1 MRSRW
6 GRSELVEKARAGQRK
21 SGRRLV
27 QTVIALAVSVVV
39 LSIPAGATSAA
50 VPATL
55 SGNAKAIAELTYRNW
70 FPNYSAE
77 VVANPRCHVVCRRL
91 WDAEQALSPSSPT
104 TQEILRELLLLTKRT
119 GTSNGFWFY
128 PHNLVANGTDHY
140 VGGWLGPGSS
150 YGPNFTTSLGV
161 KIPEA
166 FGSGS
171 PAIRSTIVPPG
182 RHVMSMGGSGGESAS
197 IDAPTWS
204 WQVDEATWVEVK
216 DARCGIIDPSEK
228 PQPGPEFV
236 HLQAQAFCYH
246 YNQSAQEWETLWG
259 GVKLH
264 AWLAPV
270 EFDRAPRLGGVVA
283 SRYDETTTG
292 WADSDPSNP
301 GLAHVTAEVLDEF
314 DNHAGDY
321 PSLMNWLDGL
331 LGGSGNLPIEAPELY
346 GDHNPAEP
354 NVVRAPCADPVDC
367 ATGNFTETY
376 SDTAVSGPGF
386 NLTLE
391 RSYNSLAAASA
402 TSPGPLGYGWTS
414 SFRSSLEFPSGST
427 DVIVHQD
434 NGSQARFYVDAAGE
448 YESTARVQATL
459 TALSGGGFEFALP
472 DRSKFTF
479 NVSGQL
485 TSESDA
491 NGNTTTMAYTS
502 GQMTSVT
509 DPAGRSLTFT
519 YNSNGTVATVTD
531 PASHTVNYTYAG
543 GELVTVTDVGGKD
556 TDFAYDSH
564 HRLTQI
570 TDPRGNNVTTNVYD
584 AQHRVTSQKDALNH
598 ETTWSYVGGQ
608 TTVTHPNGAVTRQTF
623 VGNLPTE
630 VITAYG
636 TAAAAT
642 STIEY
647 DDDGNPI
654 RVTDANGHVWK
665 SSYDALGSKLTE
677 TDPLNRVTAYA
688 YDPNR
693 QIVGVTKPGGGRI
706 DLAYDYVGNLR
717 QAAQRIVEENRN
729 SMHYY
734 GHRSNGLLSYV
745 ADDTRVWEFA
755 YDAYGNR
762 TSETTPLGHTR
773 RATYDLNGRQLT
785 TTTARGK
792 VTTIVRNAYGSP
804 TTVTDPYGK
813 TTTYA
818 YDDNQNVTDITDRD
832 GNHTTISYDAL
843 DRPIEVHRADG
854 SVTKTAYT
862 ATGEVASR
870 TDGLNQDTD
879 YGYDL
884 MRRLTS
890 VTDPLGRVEHFTYD
904 PTGNRLTEKDPDNR
918 TTTLTYDNANQLT
931 GTSYSADAT
940 RNATFSYNA
949 DGQRTGMVDASGTSS
964 WTYDSIGRLTSS
976 TNGADQETTY
986 HWDIGNRLTSIDYP
1000 DALTTASPQAHVTTG
1015 TVTRTWNND
1024 DEMTSVTD
1032 WLGNTTSLSYD
1043 ADGSLTSIERPNG
1056 VDATYTYDDNS
1067 NLGGVT
1073 DGTPATTL
1081 GRSDAGLLSTTT
1093 TSSTSTIYLY
1103 DAAKRLSSAAGL
1115 SFGYDNG
1122 DNLTQTRSTAGASI
1136 TQSFDVAHQLT
1147 STQAAGFPLAD
1158 YTFNNEGQ
1166 RTAVDAATGPDTTLS
1181 WSQGGTLLRYQ
1192 GPDRVAGGSAT
1203 ADERYVYDADGLRQS
1218 IENGSATTSHAYDVS
1233 DALPLM
1239 ITDADNAY
1247 IYGPDG
1253 LPLEQIGPTGTV
1265 RYFSHD
1271 QLGSTTQLTNSS
1283 GATVQSYTYD
1293 ARGQRTSSTPTVAN
1307 PFQYAGQYTDATTGL
1322 QYLRARYHDPTTS
1335 QFLSPDPLQDTTGQ
1349 PYSYANNDPINNTDP
1364 TGQFS
1369 VSAWAAGTL
1378 DGLSGGYST
1387 KFAGSI
1393 FGFNADC
1400 ADFGSGFGTGRT
1412 VGLVGSLIGARGA
1425 ATVVSRGI
1433 RSVRGAA
1440 KGGSAVERGAASVV
1454 GRRGSPIEIQR
1465 GTNAPGEIGG
1475 RPYSGHALDRM
1486 QGRGIPSNAVEDA
1499 IANGESVA
1507 GRSGT
1512 TIHYGPENNVSVVV
1526 GRNGR
1531 VVTVGYGRF
1540 KP

>member
-1 MRSRW
+1 MRGRW
-6 GRSELVEKARAGQRK
+6 ERSELVEKARPAQIVC
-21 SGRRLV
+21 GRRLV
-27 QTVIALAVSVVV
+27 RTAMALAASVAAMGV
-39 LSIPAGATSAA
+39 LAGTATAT

-55 SGNAKAIAELTYRNW
+55 SENARAIAELTYRNW
-70 FPNYSAE
+70 FPSYTPE
-77 VVANPRCHVVCRRL
+77 VAFPRCHVVCRRL
-91 WDAEQALSPSSPT
+91 WDAEQSLSPSNPPT
-104 TQEILRELLLLTKRT
+104 QRILREMMLLTKRT
-119 GTSNGFWFY
+119 GTSTGFY
-128 PHNLVANGTDHY
+128 NYSHNLVASGTDYY
-140 VGGWLGPGSS
+140 VGGRLGPASS
-150 YGPNFTTSLGV
+150 SGPNFTTSLGI
-161 KIPEA
+161 KIPDALPGEPMV
-166 FGSGS
+166 GV
-171 PAIRSTIVPPG
+171 TLVPPG
-182 RHVMSMGGSGGESAS
+182 HHLKIMSSSDGASAS
-197 IDAPTWS
+197 LDAPTWG
-204 WQVDEATWVEVK
+204 WEQANADWNEAT
-216 DARCGIIDPSEK
+216 DSRCSDEETIEQ
-228 PQPGPEFV
+228 PQPGPGFV
-236 HLQAQAFCYH
+236 HLSADAFCYH
-246 YNQSAQEWETLWG
+246 YLPAEQEWEFVDGLKFHTWF
-259 GVKLH
+259 
-264 AWLAPV
+264 APL

-283 SRYDETTTG
+283 TRYDDTIPGFPDT
-292 WADSDPSNP
+292 DPVNP

-321 PSLMNWLDGL
+321 PALINWLNGL
-331 LGGSGNLPIEAPELY
+331 LGGSGNLNIEAPELY

-354 NVVRAPCADPVDC
+354 NVMRAPCADPVDC

-391 RSYNSLAAASA
+391 RTYNSLAAASA

-414 SFRSSLEFPSGST
+414 SFRSSLEFPSGSS

-434 NGSQARFYVDAAGE
+434 NGSQARFYVDAVGE
-448 YESTARVQATL
+448 YESAARVQATL
-459 TALSGGGFEFALP
+459 TAISGGGFEFALP
-472 DRSKFTF
+472 DRSTFTF
-479 NVSGQL
+479 NGSGQL
-485 TSESDA
+485 TSERDA
-491 NGNTTTMAYTS
+491 NGNTTTMTYAS
-502 GQMTSVT
+502 GRMTSVT
-509 DPAGRSLTFT
+509 DAAGRSLTFT
-519 YNSNGTVATVTD
+519 YNSDGTVATVTD
-531 PASHTVNYTYAG
+531 PAGHTVSYTYAG

-570 TDPRGNNVTTNVYD
+570 TDPRGHHVTTNVYD
-584 AQHRVTSQKDALNH
+584 TQHRVTSQKDALNH
-598 ETTWSYVGGQ
+598 ETTWSYASGQ

-642 STIEY
+642 SSITY

-688 YDPNR
+688 YDAKR
-693 QIVGVTKPGGGRI
+693 KLVGVTKPGGGRI
-706 DLAYDYVGNLR
+706 DLAYNSAGNLR
-717 QAAQRIVEENRN
+717 QAAQHIVEANR
-729 SMHYY
+729 SSIHYY
-734 GHRSNGLLSYV
+734 GHRSDGLLSYV
-745 ADDTRVWEFA
+745 ADDDRAWTYA

-762 TSETTPLGHTR
+762 TSETTPLGHAR
-773 RATYDLNGRQLT
+773 HATYDLNGQQLT

-792 VTTIVRNAYGSP
+792 VTTTVRNAYGSP

-832 GNHTTISYDAL
+832 GNHTTISYDEL

-854 SVTKTAYT
+854 SVTKTAYN
-862 ATGEVASR
+862 AVGDVASR

-884 MRRLTS
+884 MRRLSS

-904 PTGNRLTEKDPDNR
+904 PAGNRLTEKDPDNR

-931 GTSYSADAT
+931 ATSYSADAT

-964 WTYDSIGRLTSS
+964 WTYDSIGRLASS
-976 TNGADQETTY
+976 TNGAGQETTY

-1043 ADGSLTSIERPNG
+1043 ADGSLTSIDRPNG

-1067 NLGGVT
+1067 NLAGVT

-1093 TSSTSTIYLY
+1093 TSSISTIYLY

-1122 DNLTQTRSTAGASI
+1122 DNLTQTRSIAGASI

-1147 STQAAGFPLAD
+1147 STNAAGFPLAD

-1181 WSQGGTLLRYQ
+1181 WSQSGTLLRYQ

-1218 IENGSATTSHAYDVS
+1218 IQNGSATTSHAYDVA
-1233 DALPLM
+1233 DGLPLM
-1239 ITDADNAY
+1239 ITDADHAY

-1253 LPLEQIGPTGTV
+1253 LPLEQIGPSGTV

-1283 GATVQSYTYD
+1283 GATVQSYAYD
-1293 ARGQRTSSTPTVAN
+1293 AHGQRTSSTPTVPN

-1322 QYLRARYHDPTTS
+1322 QYLRARYHDPTTG

-1369 VSAWAAGTL
+1369 VSDVRDFAAGTSDFAAGTL

-1387 KFAGSI
+1387 KLAGSI
-1393 FGFNADC
+1393 FHFNADC
-1400 ADFGSGFGTGRT
+1400 ADFGSGFGSGKV
-1412 VGLVGSLIGARGA
+1412 VGIVGSLISPRGA
-1425 ATVVSRGI
+1425 ATFFSRGI
-1433 RSVRGAA
+1433 RSVRRPA
-1440 KGGSAVERGAASVV
+1440 KVKPFLPDEYYERQL
-1454 GRRGSPIEIQR
+1454 QR
-1465 GTNAPGEIGG
+1465 APGQKAPYARHERFDEDGNLKQVTTYDRHGDRAHQYDIGPG
-1475 RPYSGHALDRM
+1475 TRHGEGSHRFDYDQDNPRQAPGGGQRSGHEPF
-1486 QGRGIPSNAVEDA
+1486 Q
-1499 IANGESVA
+1499 
-1507 GRSGT
+1507 
-1512 TIHYGPENNVSVVV
+1512 
-1526 GRNGR
+1526 
-1531 VVTVGYGRF
+1531 
-1540 KP
+1540 